1 MHGDTSGAFP
11 LLLRTPD
18 AAKYL
23 QVSESYLKRLRDTH
37 GGFLVGGEHY
47 FLGASS
53 NASIRWD
60 CDAIQRELHKRGC
73 IQRKA
78 DQLLKELV

>member
-1 MHGDTSGAFP
+1 M
-11 LLLRTPD
+11 LLRTPD
-18 AAKYL
+18 AARYP
-23 QVSESYLKRLRDTH
+23 QVSQSYLKRLRDTH

-60 CDAIQRELHKRGC
+60 VLAIQRELHKRGR
-73 IQRKA
+73 IRREA
-78 DQLLKELV
+78 EQLLKELV

>member
-1 MHGDTSGAFP
+1 M
-11 LLLRTPD
+11 LLRTPD
-18 AAKYL
+18 AAQHL
-23 QVSESYLKRLRDTH
+23 QVSQSYLKSLRDTH

-53 NASIRWD
+53 NASILWD
-60 CDAIQRELHKRGC
+60 VDRIQKELHKRGR

-78 DQLLKELV
+78 DQLIKELI

>member
-1 MHGDTSGAFP
+1 M
-11 LLLRTPD
+11 LLLTQD
-18 AAKYL
+18 AAKHL
-23 QVSESYLKRLRDTH
+23 QVSQSYLKRLRDSH

-60 CDAIQRELHKRGC
+60 VDLIQKELHKRGR
-73 IQRKA
+73 IQREA
-78 DQLLKELV
+78 AQLLKELG

>member
-1 MHGDTSGAFP
+1 M
-11 LLLRTPD
+11 LLRTPD
-18 AAKYL
+18 AAQHL
-23 QVSESYLKRLRDTH
+23 QVSQSYLKRLRDTH

-60 CDAIQRELHKRGC
+60 VLAIQRELHKRGR
-73 IQRKA
+73 IRREA
-78 DQLLKELV
+78 EQLLKELV

>member
-1 MHGDTSGAFP
+1 M
-11 LLLRTPD
+11 LLRTPD
-18 AAKYL
+18 AAQHL
-23 QVSESYLKRLRDTH
+23 QVSQSYLKRLRDTH

-60 CDAIQRELHKRGC
+60 VLAIQHELHKRGR
-73 IQRKA
+73 IRREA
-78 DQLLKELV
+78 EQLLKELV

>member
-1 MHGDTSGAFP
+1 M
-11 LLLRTPD
+11 LLRTPD
-18 AAKYL
+18 AAQHL
-23 QVSESYLKRLRDTH
+23 QVSQIYLKRLRDTH

-60 CDAIQRELHKRGC
+60 VSSIQRELHKRGR
-73 IQRKA
+73 IQREA
-78 DQLLKELV
+78 EQLLKELA

>member
-1 MHGDTSGAFP
+1 M
-11 LLLRTPD
+11 LLRTPD
-18 AAKYL
+18 AAKHL
-23 QVSESYLKRLRDTH
+23 QVSESYLKRLRDSH

-60 CDAIQRELHKRGC
+60 VDLIQKELHKRGR
-73 IQRKA
+73 IQCKA
-78 DQLLKELV
+78 VQLLKELV

>member
-1 MHGDTSGAFP
+1 M
-11 LLLRTPD
+11 LLRTPD

-23 QVSESYLKRLRDTH
+23 QISESFLKRKRDTH

-60 CDAIQRELHKRGC
+60 VDAIAREFHMRG
-73 IQRKA
+73 
-78 DQLLKELV
+78 QLARMNTATTAKQLRQLVGA

>member
-1 MHGDTSGAFP
+1 M
-11 LLLRTPD
+11 LLRTPD
-18 AAKYL
+18 AAKHL
-23 QVSESYLKRLRDTH
+23 QVSESYLKRLRDSH

-60 CDAIQRELHKRGC
+60 VDLIQKELHKRGR
-73 IQRKA
+73 IQREA
-78 DQLLKELV
+78 VQLLKELV

>member
-1 MHGDTSGAFP
+1 M
-11 LLLRTPD
+11 LLRTLD
-18 AAKYL
+18 AAKHL
-23 QVSESYLKRLRDTH
+23 QVSESYLKRFRDTH

-60 CDAIQRELHKRGC
+60 VDLIQKELHKRGR
-73 IQRKA
+73 IQREGV
-78 DQLLKELV
+78 QLLKELV

>member
-1 MHGDTSGAFP
+1 M
-11 LLLRTPD
+11 LLRTPD
-18 AAKYL
+18 AAKHL
-23 QVSESYLKRLRDTH
+23 QLSQSYLKRLRDSH

-60 CDAIQRELHKRGC
+60 VDLIQKELHKRGR
-73 IQRKA
+73 IQREA
-78 DQLLKELV
+78 AQLLKELG

>member
-1 MHGDTSGAFP
+1 M
-11 LLLRTPD
+11 LLRTPD
-18 AAKYL
+18 AAQHL
-23 QVSESYLKRLRDTH
+23 QVSQSYLKRLRDTH

-60 CDAIQRELHKRGC
+60 VSSSQRELHKRGG
-73 IQRKA
+73 IQREA
-78 DQLLKELV
+78 EQLLKELA

>member
-1 MHGDTSGAFP
+1 M
-11 LLLRTPD
+11 LLRTPD
-18 AAKYL
+18 AAQHL
-23 QVSESYLKRLRDTH
+23 QVSQSYLKRLRDTH

-60 CDAIQRELHKRGC
+60 IHAIQRELHKRGR
-73 IQRKA
+73 IQREA
-78 DQLLKELV
+78 EQLLKELA

>member
-1 MHGDTSGAFP
+1 M
-11 LLLRTPD
+11 LLRTPD
-18 AAKYL
+18 AAQHL
-23 QVSESYLKRLRDTH
+23 QVSQSYLKRLRDTH

-60 CDAIQRELHKRGC
+60 VFAIQRELHKRGR
-73 IQRKA
+73 IQREA
-78 DQLLKELV
+78 EQLLKELA

>member
-1 MHGDTSGAFP
+1 M
-11 LLLRTPD
+11 LLRTPD
-18 AAKYL
+18 AAQHL
-23 QVSESYLKRLRDTH
+23 QVSQSYLKRLRDTH

-60 CDAIQRELHKRGC
+60 VLAIHRELHKRGR
-73 IQRKA
+73 IRREA
-78 DQLLKELV
+78 EQLLKELA

>member
-1 MHGDTSGAFP
+1 M
-11 LLLRTPD
+11 LLRTPD
-18 AAKYL
+18 AAQHL
-23 QVSESYLKRLRDTH
+23 QVSQSYLKRLRDTH

-60 CDAIQRELHKRGC
+60 ILAIQRELHKRGR
-73 IQRKA
+73 IRREA
-78 DQLLKELV
+78 EQLLKELA

>member
-1 MHGDTSGAFP
+1 M
-11 LLLRTPD
+11 LLRTPD
-18 AAKYL
+18 AAQHL
-23 QVSESYLKRLRDTH
+23 QVSQSYLKHLRDTH

-60 CDAIQRELHKRGC
+60 VLAIQRELHKRGR
-73 IQRKA
+73 IRREA
-78 DQLLKELV
+78 EQLLKELA

>member
-1 MHGDTSGAFP
+1 M
-11 LLLRTPD
+11 LLRTPD
-18 AAKYL
+18 AAKHL
-23 QVSESYLKRLRDTH
+23 QVSQSYLKRLRDSH

-60 CDAIQRELHKRGC
+60 VDLIQKELHKRGR
-73 IQRKA
+73 IQREA
-78 DQLLKELV
+78 AQLLKDLG

>member
-1 MHGDTSGAFP
+1 M
-11 LLLRTPD
+11 LLRTPD
-18 AAKYL
+18 AAQHL
-23 QVSESYLKRLRDTH
+23 QVSQSYLKRLRDTH

-60 CDAIQRELHKRGC
+60 VSSIQRELHKRGR
-73 IQRKA
+73 IQREA
-78 DQLLKELV
+78 EQLLKELT

>member
-1 MHGDTSGAFP
+1 M
-11 LLLRTPD
+11 LLRTPD
-18 AAKYL
+18 SARHL
-23 QVSESYLKRLRDTH
+23 QVSQSYLKSLRDTH

-53 NASIRWD
+53 NASIRWEVD
-60 CDAIQRELHKRGC
+60 RIQEELHKRGR

-78 DQLLKELV
+78 DQLIKELV

>member
-1 MHGDTSGAFP
+1 M
-11 LLLRTPD
+11 LLRTPD
-18 AAKYL
+18 AAKHL
-23 QVSESYLKRLRDTH
+23 QLSQSYLKRLRDSH

-60 CDAIQRELHKRGC
+60 VDLIQKELHKRGR
-73 IQRKA
+73 IQREA
-78 DQLLKELV
+78 VQLLKELV

>member
-1 MHGDTSGAFP
+1 M
-11 LLLRTPD
+11 LLRTPD
-18 AAKYL
+18 AAQHL
-23 QVSESYLKRLRDTH
+23 QVSQSYLKSLRDTH

-53 NASIRWD
+53 NASIRRD
-60 CDAIQRELHKRGC
+60 VDRIQKELHKRGR

-78 DQLLKELV
+78 DQLIKEQI

>member
-1 MHGDTSGAFP
+1 M
-11 LLLRTPD
+11 LLRTPD
-18 AAKYL
+18 AAQHL
-23 QVSESYLKRLRDTH
+23 QVSQSYLKSLRDTH

-60 CDAIQRELHKRGC
+60 VLAIQRELHKRGR
-73 IQRKA
+73 IRREA
-78 DQLLKELV
+78 EQLLKELV